1 MKTNTNNQTT
11 GEIILYQPDDT
22 IKVEVRIENE
32 TVWLSQAQMVVLFEK
47 DKSTISEHIGNIF
60 KEGELDKISV
70 VRKYRTTAL
79 DGKSYRTNFYNLD
92 VIISVGYR
100 VKSLRGTAFRR
111 WATPVL
117 KEYMLKGFVI
127 DQRIERIESFA
138 IDTAMRVSEVEKKVD
153 FLKQYVEEIL
163 ADNNDINE
171 DTRMQLELIGED
183 IAKLQAG
190 FGIRIGLN

>member
-1 MKTNTNNQTT
+1 MNDKTT
-11 GEIILYQPDDT
+11 GEIVLYQPDDT
-22 IKVEVRIENE
+22 VKVEVRIENE
-32 TVWLSQAQMVVLFEK
+32 TVWLTQAQMVELFEK
-47 DKSTISEHIGNIF
+47 DKRTISEHIGNIF

-70 VRKYRTTAL
+70 VRKYRTTAP
-79 DGKSYRTNFYNLD
+79 DGKSYYTNFYNLD

-127 DQRIERIESFA
+127 DQRIERIENFA
-138 IDTAMRVSEVEKKVD
+138 IDTAMRVSEVEKKVE
-153 FLKQYVEEIL
+153 FLKQYVEDIL

-171 DTRMQLELIGED
+171 DTRMQLELINED

-190 FGIRIGLN
+190 FGIRLGLN